1 MFHKQTTATV
11 IGHDKCQNVDTD
23 HLRSELI
30 HLINSGVT
38 TFISGGTG
46 GFDRLCA
53 HMIHDLKA
61 TFPHIRS
68 YIIIPYLDQ
77 RIFEPTYFDGS
88 EFPECLEAV
97 PYRFRISRRNRYMAD
112 NAAYALCYV
121 THDYGGAAQTY
132 RYAKNHGVSII
143 DIKERQQP

>member
-1 MFHKQTTATV
+1 MMEKQTTATV
-11 IGHDKCQNVDTD
+11 IGHNECYDVDTD
-23 HLRSELI
+23 HLRAELI
-30 HLINSGVT
+30 HLINSGIT

-53 HMIHDLKA
+53 RMIYDLKK

-77 RIFEPTYFDGS
+77 KIFEPSYFDGS

-97 PYRFRISRRNRYMAD
+97 PYRFRISRRNRWMAD
-112 NAAYALCYV
+112 NSAYAVCYV
-121 THDYGGAAQTY
+121 NRSFGGAAQTY
-132 RYAKNHGVSII
+132 RYAKNHGVHII
-143 DIKERQQP
+143 DIKKRQQH